1 MASAGAGDSRRPPRF
16 IITDDSGLGLG
27 CLNGFPGVYIK
38 HMLHALGDA
47 GIGSLVAKYPD
58 RSATATVTLGVID
71 TDTETRRCT
80 SVDYGKPGDASE
92 LPQIQ
97 TFTGEI
103 SGTIVDAPRGGVKH
117 GSLSWNTIFVPDGFA
132 PRTFGEM
139 AMEEHATMSMRHHAF
154 AAFVQSCL

>member
-1 MASAGAGDSRRPPRF
+1 
-16 IITDDSGLGLG
+16 
-27 CLNGFPGVYIK
+27 
-38 HMLHALGDA
+38 MLHALGDA

-103 SGTIVDAPRGGVKH
+103 SGTIVDAPRGYSFWAGGAECSASH
-117 GSLSWNTIFVPDGFA
+117 GYMTGGG
-132 PRTFGEM
+132 R
-139 AMEEHATMSMRHHAF
+139 RHRRR
-154 AAFVQSCL
+154 C